1 MMHKFENLLDTR
13 KKLDEVLKIA
23 NEQES
28 IIRKEIHD
36 YKTAQ
41 YSKMWNDCMELR
53 EIAKQFGMS
62 YIHLDTGI
70 EVYNNVTVWLSFDS
84 TKKIALST
92 AAPNFK
98 GDYYYTSFYEQ
109 SNLYEMSTRGSY
121 GCSRAVPHM
130 ERVLANWDEAFIHM
144 QESLAEQAKKK
155 MESDIAKAKQTQEE
169 LMEEYNKYCK

>member
-1 MMHKFENLLDTR
+1 MMQKFENLLDTR

-36 YKTAQ
+36 YKTAK

-53 EIAKQFGMS
+53 EIAKQFGIS
-62 YIHLDTGI
+62 YVHLDTGI
-70 EVYNNVTVWLSFDS
+70 EVYNNVTIWLSFDS

-98 GDYYYTSFYEQ
+98 GDCYYTSFYEE
-109 SNLYEMSTRGSY
+109 SNLDEMSTRGSY
-121 GCSRAVPHM
+121 EYTSRDTYI
-130 ERVLANWDEAFIHM
+130 ERNLDN
-144 QESLAEQAKKK
+144 
-155 MESDIAKAKQTQEE
+155 
-169 LMEEYNKYCK
+169 